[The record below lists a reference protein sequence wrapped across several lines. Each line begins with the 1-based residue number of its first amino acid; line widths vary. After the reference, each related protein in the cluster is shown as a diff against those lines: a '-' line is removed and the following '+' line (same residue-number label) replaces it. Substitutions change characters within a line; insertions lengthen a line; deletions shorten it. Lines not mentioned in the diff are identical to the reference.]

1 MKPQVTKDAPPQY
14 SRPPVEFL
22 GNTTIGVAF
31 FYKGIASICPS
42 TAGFTAK
49 VCGTSNL
56 APWGTACGIL
66 GGPCGHL
73 TAEFFHKWIP
83 NSWMETISCISWFL
97 LENPNLIWLVVWNMF
112 FNLLGIIHNPN

>member
-56 APWGTACGIL
+56 APWGTACGTL

-73 TAEFFHKWIP
+73 TADYF
-83 NSWMETISCISWFL
+83 MYLMVFL
-97 LENPNLIWLVVWNMF
+97 GKSQSNLVGGLEHVFQSIGNNT
-112 FNLLGIIHNPN
+112 